1 MLQFNRR
8 FARSLAVPLAA
19 LAFTATASTSAFAWP
34 HLPFLHRHRTLAQ
47 PDPRVTVHLY
57 NSNDGIRQIM
67 VNDRVFTMNPHHVLS
82 IKGPVGTN
90 VYAQSAGRLHQR
102 GEVLFAIAPQLDEK
116 TLSINAIN

>member
-1 MLQFNRR
+1 MLRVSRSFV
-8 FARSLAVPLAA
+8 RSLAAPFAA
-19 LAFTATASTSAFAWP
+19 LAFAATASTSAFAWP
-34 HLPFLHRHRTLAQ
+34 HFSFFHRQSTVAQ